1 MLNEYNLEGKVS
13 IVTGGGRGLGR
24 AIALTLAEAGS
35 DIVVASRTEVE
46 LEQTAE
52 GINQYGRRSLKILT
66 DVSDTNQVNN
76 LVKKTISEF
85 GKIDILVNDAAVL
98 FCKALIPTPGL
109 DKLTLKKILPD
120 LDLPITDDEW
130 NTTWNTNVKG
140 VFNCIKAVAPL
151 MIKEKKGKIINII
164 SAASVKYVAFQ
175 GIYPATKAAIAAMT
189 RCLANELARFNINV
203 NAIGP
208 GMFHTIMIGKM
219 LDDEETRKWLLRTVP
234 LRRFGD
240 PREVGLLAVYLAS
253 EASNY
258 MTGQSLFLD
267 GMFLRNVDI
276 STFDSIFPNSLV
288 IQAQSHKASMQFHV
302 LFRGFH
308 F

>member
-1 MLNEYNLEGKVS
+1 MLKEYSLEGKVS

-24 AIALTLAEAGS
+24 AIALTLAEAGA
-35 DIVVASRTEVE
+35 DIVVASRTVGE

-52 GINQYGRRSLKILT
+52 RVNQFGRKCLTIVT
-66 DVSDTNQVNN
+66 DVSDISQVNN
-76 LVKKTISEF
+76 LVKKTIYEF

-98 FCKALIPTPGL
+98 FCKALIPAPGL
-109 DKLTLKKILPD
+109 DKLTIARIIPD
-120 LDLPITDDEW
+120 LNVPMTDDEW
-130 NTTWNTNVKG
+130 NTTWDTNVKG
-140 VFNCIKAVAPL
+140 VFNCIRAIAPL
-151 MIKEKKGKIINII
+151 MIKERKGKIINII

-208 GMFHTIMIGKM
+208 GMFQTIMIGKM
-219 LDDEETRKWLLRTVP
+219 LDDKETRDLLLRTVP

-253 EASNY
+253 DASNY
-258 MTGQSLFLD
+258 MTGQSLFID
-267 GMFLRNVDI
+267 GGYTI
-276 STFDSIFPNSLV
+276 T
-288 IQAQSHKASMQFHV
+288 
-302 LFRGFH
+302 
-308 F
+308 